1 MRESLPSLHRLVVY
15 NINDDVAA
23 GRIAGELKAA
33 RVLFLT
39 DIAGVLDKNMEL
51 LKSLTCDDI
60 DGLIEDETITGGMIP
75 RGENEK
81 FCRGLPHV
89 LISLVNSAYSFSS
102 VTFATDAVC
111 CQIGSQRSIHY

>member
-15 NINDDVAA
+15 NINAVAD
-23 GRIAGELKAA
+23 GRIACELKAA

-60 DGLIEDETITGGMIP
+60 DGLIEDETITGGC
-75 RGENEK
+75 K
-81 FCRGLPHV
+81 C
-89 LISLVNSAYSFSS
+89 
-102 VTFATDAVC
+102 ATR
-111 CQIGSQRSIHY
+111 QINRYVSMKRVDVYHN